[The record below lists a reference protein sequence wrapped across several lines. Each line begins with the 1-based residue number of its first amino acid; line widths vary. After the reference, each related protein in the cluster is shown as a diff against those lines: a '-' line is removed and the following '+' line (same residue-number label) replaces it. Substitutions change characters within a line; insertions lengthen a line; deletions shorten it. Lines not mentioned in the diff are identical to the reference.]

1 MQVHQQITQLRK
13 DGQLDQA
20 YALAQA
26 SFVAGEQHPLPLL
39 SAYAWVIYALIKREA
54 NLLADDKRTEAQIH
68 PKLEKWLREYSR
80 LFAHNHPDMVHSNLI
95 RVVLKVSKNWS
106 GFLTFAQ
113 WFGESRLDKSDFE
126 GFKMDNG
133 KTAMSI
139 AEQFYTAIGAHLV
152 KDHQHL
158 NPATIAWAESMLNKG
173 AELFSNSQF
182 MPYRQAKW
190 LMAKGEQEQALSLM
204 MGVVKRMS
212 RVSWTWASLACIW
225 RDSNAEKAI
234 ICFSYAC
241 ELARKEDEVA
251 KVRVYLAQLLAQA
264 NRYEEASLQVY
275 KALQYRMA
283 NQHRLPAELLALKQS
298 EWFTNAN
305 QTQLAAMKAKSV
317 KQSALALVGIHE
329 TPKAATNQGE
339 KLKITGE
346 LRLREGQDFAF
357 VIAKG
362 HPSVFV
368 SPNLLAKQDGL
379 VNGKEMSCWA
389 VPSTDKQ
396 GKSSLKALAWA

>member
-54 NLLADDKRTEAQIH
+54 DLLADDKRTEAQIH

-80 LFAHNHPDMVHSNLI
+80 LFANSYPDMVHSNLI

-113 WFGESRLDKSDFE
+113 WFGESRLDKGDFE

-139 AEQFYTAIGAHLV
+139 AEQYYTAIGAHLV

-158 NPATIAWAESMLNKG
+158 NPAIIAWAESMLNKG
-173 AELFSNSQF
+173 TQLFPSSQF

-190 LMAKGEQEQALSLM
+190 LMVKGDQDQALTLM
-204 MGVVKRMS
+204 TNVVKRMS

-234 ICFSYAC
+234 TCFSYAC

-275 KALQYRMA
+275 NALQYRIA

-305 QTQLAAMKAKSV
+305 QTQLASMKAKSV
-317 KQSALALVGIHE
+317 KQTALALVGIDE
-329 TPKAATNQGE
+329 TPKSTANQGE

-346 LRLREGQDFAF
+346 LHQRDGQGFAF

-368 SPNLLAKQDGL
+368 SPNLLAKQDAL
-379 VNGKEMSCWA
+379 VNGKQMSCWA
-389 VPSTDKQ
+389 VPSIDKQ
-396 GKSSLKALAWA
+396 GKPSLKAVAWV